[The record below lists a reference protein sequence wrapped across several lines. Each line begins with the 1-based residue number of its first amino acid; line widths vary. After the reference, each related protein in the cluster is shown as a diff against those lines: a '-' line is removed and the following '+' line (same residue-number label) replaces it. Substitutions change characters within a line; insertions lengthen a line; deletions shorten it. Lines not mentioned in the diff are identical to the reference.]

1 MNEKEANLSKK
12 SVVNVAQVFTVDKSQ
27 LFEYIGSL
35 SVGRIRQILDGIKLV
50 IEPRDID

>member
-12 SVVNVAQVFTVDKSQ
+12 CVVNVSQVFTVDKSQ
-27 LFEYIGSL
+27 LDEYIGTL
-35 SVGRIRQILDGIKLV
+35 SAARIRQILDGIRLV